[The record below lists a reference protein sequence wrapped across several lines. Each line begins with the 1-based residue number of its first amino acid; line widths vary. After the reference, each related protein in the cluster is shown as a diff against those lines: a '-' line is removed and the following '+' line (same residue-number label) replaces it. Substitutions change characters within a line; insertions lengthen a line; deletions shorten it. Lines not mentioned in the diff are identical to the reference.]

1 VLIKFIALFLNKEYL
16 YENFSMKK
24 FEAGYYTNQGSY
36 RSFQPQL
43 INRSWSIEDMELIS
57 LLSKADR
64 QIGRLDMYSEYIPNI
79 DLFISMHILKE
90 ATQSSK
96 IEGTKTSIEE
106 ALLEKEDV
114 PEGKRDD
121 WEEVKNYISALYS
134 AIEKLERLPFSS
146 RLIKETHKTLLK
158 GVRGEKKMP
167 GEFRRSQNW
176 IGGATVSDAIFI
188 PPIHTTI
195 DHYMNDLEK
204 FVHND
209 EDYFPDLLKIALV
222 HYQFETIHPFLD
234 GNGRVGRLMITLFL
248 VEKKILKQPVLYLS
262 DFFERHRTLYY
273 DNLMRVREKNDIKQW
288 FKFFLTG
295 VIETAKTGINTF
307 DSILKLQEQIGNKL
321 QTLGNRARNAQIIM
335 KDLYKQPIIDA
346 QKAKEITGLSLP
358 TVYKLIEELERLE
371 IIKEITG
378 AKRGKL
384 YVFKDYVDLF

>member
-234 GNGRVGRLMITLFL
+234 GNGRVGRLMVTLFL